1 MVRYILY
8 HVPAVELPILIAVSP
23 IVVFLGPGGTGV
35 CYPESPEA
43 ILSRGGGAFG
53 PSGG

>member
-8 HVPAVELPILIAVSP
+8 HVHTVESPILIVVSP
-23 IVVFLGPGGTGV
+23 IAVFLGPGETSV

-53 PSGG
+53 LSGG